1 MTEKEQ
7 QIQKQYEEQPNKV
20 TEMVESEKYLNSG
33 AHIGTKFKSGDM
45 KKYIYKM
52 RKDGLFVLDI
62 STIDLRIKA
71 ASKMLC
77 NVPPE
82 RIAVI
87 ARRTYAQAPAKE
99 FAQSVG
105 AKTFIGRFIPGT
117 FTNPKASTFFEPKIV
132 LTTDPESDTQA
143 IEEATK
149 VRVPVIS
156 LVSTNN
162 SLRNIDLAVP
172 INNKGKKSLALVFWI
187 FTREVLKAKGELSG
201 FSKKIEDFEYKV
213 KEDEEG
219 KRNAEE
225 SKSKDKKNRRGQK
238 RNQRTDR
245 SNRNKREQ

>member
-1 MTEKEQ
+1 MSEKEQ
-7 QIQKQYEEQPNKV
+7 TQKQQEEQPNRV

-62 STIDLRIKA
+62 STIDSRIKA
-71 ASKMLC
+71 ASKMLSET
-77 NVPPE
+77 PSE
-82 RIAVI
+82 RIAVV
-87 ARRTYAQAPAKE
+87 ARRTYAQTAVKE
-99 FAQSVG
+99 FAQCVG
-105 AKTFIGRFIPGT
+105 AKAFTGRFIPGT
-117 FTNPKASTFFEPKIV
+117 FTNPKAATFFEPKIV
-132 LTTDPESDTQA
+132 VVVDPETDVQA
-143 IEEATK
+143 IEEATRI
-149 VRVPVIS
+149 RVPVIS

-187 FTREVLKAKGELSG
+187 FAREVLKAKGEISG

-219 KRNAEE
+219 KQTQE
-225 SKSKDKKNRRGQK
+225 KSQSVKNTKKNKQGKDKGNKQRRKNK
-238 RNQRTDR
+238 NQ
-245 SNRNKREQ
+245 E